1 MIPLMDDT
9 DELAAF
15 TCPRCGAGV
24 RERFY
29 GPCTTCRVDMRGTI
43 RGEAREVETDAYAPK
58 MNVVPNQVA
67 TKD

>member
-1 MIPLMDDT
+1 MIRVMDDV
-9 DELAAF
+9 DGLSAF
-15 TCPRCGAGV
+15 ACPRCSAEV

-29 GPCTTCRVDMRGTI
+29 GPCTTCRVDMRRTI